1 LIDNSAVQP
10 ISSCA
15 SLKEDLSN
23 FKACALNPE
32 DNEVDDESSEESL
45 GGADFNFIKHQR
57 FCDVMRGQSANQ
69 AKSSDKLPPMPL
81 FSPNI
86 NYYELYWEMYLRNE
100 SVMAQIANE
109 SAQRDTILQQIL
121 LIEEFYNDTENLE
134 RGSQERYI
142 SGRKKHHRR
151 CANEIKRQL
160 ECPYPKCCKLYG
172 SEGSLNLHIKI
183 KHNGG
188 NKTDREK
195 IAKSIVIAKVN
206 GLELSDEIQMNLNLP
221 PGSLEKAA
229 QSLNVDIDHN
239 CLQKLEKNVLKCNE
253 ESEKQKKKEMLKRKD
268 KLLISKEPE
277 HMPDSPEQPQ
287 LAPRKQKKARSYSS
301 EGEHSM

>member
-1 LIDNSAVQP
+1 
-10 ISSCA
+10 
-15 SLKEDLSN
+15 
-23 FKACALNPE
+23 
-32 DNEVDDESSEESL
+32 
-45 GGADFNFIKHQR
+45 
-57 FCDVMRGQSANQ
+57 M
-69 AKSSDKLPPMPL
+69 
-81 FSPNI
+81 
-86 NYYELYWEMYLRNE
+86 
-100 SVMAQIANE
+100 
-109 SAQRDTILQQIL
+109 
-121 LIEEFYNDTENLE
+121 
-134 RGSQERYI
+134 
-142 SGRKKHHRR
+142 
-151 CANEIKRQL
+151 
-160 ECPYPKCCKLYG
+160 YG

-229 QSLNVDIDHN
+229 QSLNVDIDQN

-268 KLLISKEPE
+268 KLLISKDPE
-277 HMPDSPEQPQ
+277 LMPDSPEQPQ

-301 EGEHSM
+301 EGEHSMESSDVQDSLQVSL